1 MSSTKRRRPRKE
13 QTFIGQ
19 NTQATRAYLR
29 EYIMSNAIPDSNDF
43 EWSEVEAAF
52 QREGNPIKN
61 KMARCPCHD
70 DRNPSLS
77 VNVKDGR
84 LLVRCHATCDQIE
97 VYKAC
102 LDIVRPG
109 QRRSSSL
116 PPLKKASPPSPTDNS
131 NIERLKAEYE
141 KFSEVGSELPE
152 YCKRKGIKHH
162 GAKQDGSS
170 LVVPMYSEGGLGD
183 LIGYQ
188 VIESSGEKRTATGSK
203 KAGSGFIIG
212 NHNPGDTILVC
223 EGFATAASVYEC
235 SGFPAVCAFGVDNL
249 LKVADALKGSGYSP
263 IVSPDKDEAGSRF
276 GEQAKERYRVA
287 IPQLNGPHDPKEN
300 DWNDLAKRSG
310 AEEVKRQIEEALES
324 KEPEEKYERGSEW
337 PEVEPLQ
344 TATDPTP
351 YPLQVLPRRIREA
364 IEQGHASTQAPLPL
378 VACALFSAGSAAIQS
393 IVEAVRPDFSGCDRA
408 TIPAVL
414 WFLSVAESGERKTTT
429 DRLFSA
435 PIKERG
441 RTEQP
446 CWQKVIGDREVI
458 RHKRVWVDDVT
469 AEGVR
474 DHLYDVFPAIFCSTT
489 EGGKFLGGHS
499 LRDSQRAQGLGAY
512 NSLWDGE
519 GSSVARAGKRTK
531 YLPNVRGV
539 LSISIQ
545 PSIVESV
552 HGHDFT
558 DSGFYPRFLICQPE
572 STIGKRF
579 IGEDSKETR
588 NDAAVQAMRG
598 TIRDLFD
605 LEEQW
610 DDTTGFIKQFRE
622 LELDNDAAQL
632 WRGFFNKV
640 EEAQAPGGK
649 LEGLRGFASKAAEQV
664 LRVSAVLHLLEYST
678 AGLQERV
685 SAETMTAAQAV
696 VLYHLN
702 EAQRLLETVRPGG
715 TDTRAAVALERWL
728 VEQCTGGRKVST
740 REVSQFGPSPCRHK
754 EARDKAIQILESY
767 GRARVVREGK
777 QKLLE
782 VNPEV
787 LEEYRN
793 G

>member
-1 MSSTKRRRPRKE
+1 MNNVAQNNSQSISEVLPAQMVESDEWVVRDADKLPYSPHTEKKGRTFLPGFTASFEKAEEVAKSPLYAGVGFVFSERTEGFVFIDLDKCIDESGCYSELAEKVLSLCPDTYAEVSPSGEGLHIFGHGFLAGGQAIKEERFEVYSTGRYSTVTGDVLEERAGKWGSVQKAVDYLQKYRNEKSKVIPLPQGKVGEGGRNNALHKA
-13 QTFIGQ
+13 
-19 NTQATRAYLR
+19 ATR
-29 EYIMSNAIPDSNDF
+29 
-43 EWSEVEAAF
+43 EWKGGSKSAEELLSWMKEWNKTMTSSPLPESEVEGIW
-52 QREGNPIKN
+52 R
-61 KMARCPCHD
+61 
-70 DRNPSLS
+70 S
-77 VNVKDGR
+77 V
-84 LLVRCHATCDQIE
+84 I
-97 VYKAC
+97 
-102 LDIVRPG
+102 
-109 QRRSSSL
+109 
-116 PPLKKASPPSPTDNS
+116 
-131 NIERLKAEYE
+131 
-141 KFSEVGSELPE
+141 
-152 YCKRKGIKHH
+152 
-162 GAKQDGSS
+162 
-170 LVVPMYSEGGLGD
+170 
-183 LIGYQ
+183 
-188 VIESSGEKRTATGSK
+188 
-203 KAGSGFIIG
+203 
-212 NHNPGDTILVC
+212 
-223 EGFATAASVYEC
+223 
-235 SGFPAVCAFGVDNL
+235 
-249 LKVADALKGSGYSP
+249 
-263 IVSPDKDEAGSRF
+263 
-276 GEQAKERYRVA
+276 
-287 IPQLNGPHDPKEN
+287 
-300 DWNDLAKRSG
+300 
-310 AEEVKRQIEEALES
+310 
-324 KEPEEKYERGSEW
+324 KYERGSEW

-393 IVEAVRPDFSGCDRA
+393 IVEAVRPYFSGCERA

-441 RTEQP
+441 RTEHP

-588 NDAAVQAMRG
+588 NDAALQAMRG

-678 AGLQERV
+678 AGLQKRV

-696 VLYHLN
+696 VRYHLN
-702 EAQRLLETVRPGG
+702 EAQRLLEAVRPGG
-715 TDTRAAVALERWL
+715 TDTRAAVALEKWL
-728 VEQCTGGRKVST
+728 VEQSTGGRKVST

-767 GRARVVREGK
+767 GRARAVREGK